1 MNQRLIVFIGPSG
14 AGKDSLL
21 QWLLQHAPQGLRLHH
36 ARRTITRPAGAGSEG
51 HESVTLPE
59 FQALRDA
66 NAFALHWLAN
76 DTGYGVRHAELAPM
90 AEGRWVLLSGS
101 RAHIDDARQRFT
113 GLTVVHVGASPEVLR
128 QRLLARGRET
138 EQQVAERLA
147 RAQAYAVP
155 PDALSVQNDSTLDEA
170 GRALLAQLARRD
182 SAWAQP

>member
-21 QWLLQHAPQGLRLHH
+21 QWLLQHAPKGVRLHH
-36 ARRTITRPAGAGSEG
+36 ARRTITRAATAGSEG
-51 HESVTLPE
+51 HESVTRPE
-59 FQALRDA
+59 FQALCDA

-90 AEGRWVLLSGS
+90 AEGGWVLISGS
-101 RAHIDDARQRFT
+101 RAHIDDARQRFP

-138 EQQVAERLA
+138 EQQVTERLA

-155 PDALSVQNDSTLDEA
+155 PDALSVLNDGALDDT
-170 GRALLAQLARRD
+170 GHALLAQLAQRD
-182 SAWAQP
+182 PAWAQP

>member
-21 QWLLQHAPQGLRLHH
+21 QWLLQHAPQGLHLHH
-36 ARRTITRPAGAGSEG
+36 ARRTITRAATAGSEG
-51 HESVTLPE
+51 HESVTPPE
-59 FQALRDA
+59 FQALCDA

-76 DTGYGVRHAELAPM
+76 DTGYGVRHAELAPV
-90 AEGRWVLLSGS
+90 AEGGWVLISGS
-101 RAHIDDARQRFT
+101 RAHIDDARQRFP

-138 EQQVAERLA
+138 EQQVADRLA

-155 PDALSVQNDSTLDEA
+155 TDALSVLNDGALDDTGHA
-170 GRALLAQLARRD
+170 LLALLAQRD
-182 SAWAQP
+182 PAWAQP

>member
-1 MNQRLIVFIGPSG
+1 MNHRLIAFIGPSG

-36 ARRTITRPAGAGSEG
+36 ARRTITRPASAGSEG
-51 HESVTLPE
+51 HESVTMAQ
-59 FQALRDA
+59 FQTLCETQ
-66 NAFALHWLAN
+66 AFALHWLAN

-90 AEGRWVLLSGS
+90 AEGGWVLLSGS
-101 RAHIDDARQRFT
+101 RAHIDEARQRFP

-138 EQQVAERLA
+138 EAQVAERLA

-155 PDALSVQNDSTLDEA
+155 PDALSVLNDGALDDT
-170 GRALLAQLARRD
+170 GRALLALLAQRD
-182 SAWAQP
+182 PAWTQP